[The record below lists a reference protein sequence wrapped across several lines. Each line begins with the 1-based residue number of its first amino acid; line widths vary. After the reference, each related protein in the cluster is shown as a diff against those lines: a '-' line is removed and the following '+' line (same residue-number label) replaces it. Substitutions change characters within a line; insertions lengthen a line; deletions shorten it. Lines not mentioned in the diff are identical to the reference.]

1 MNPKKYPNKLRQHRE
16 GENVRRYNADKPPIT
31 QEVLARHCGVTRQTI
46 AAIERQEQMP
56 SYPVALKIW
65 SVFKHRCKI
74 TEMFPLPQT
83 SPPID
88 QSA

>member
-1 MNPKKYPNKLRQHRE
+1 MLRKKYPNKLRQHRE

-31 QEVLARHCGVTRQTI
+31 QETLAKQCGVTRQTI
-46 AAIERQEQMP
+46 AAIEAQEQMP
-56 SYPVALKIW
+56 SYPLALRIW

-74 TEMFPLPQT
+74 LEMFPI
-83 SPPID
+83 PPINSTID